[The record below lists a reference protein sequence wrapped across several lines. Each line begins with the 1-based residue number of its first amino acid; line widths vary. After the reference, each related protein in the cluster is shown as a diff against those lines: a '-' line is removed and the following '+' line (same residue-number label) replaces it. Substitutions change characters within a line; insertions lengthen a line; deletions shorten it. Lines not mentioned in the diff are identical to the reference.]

1 MSHSFFIFCLEHI
14 SSFRKAFLFFSM
26 LRFCRSPSSFCYSS
40 FYILH
45 SSFLYL
51 PLYVVVALAEVVWE
65 PPFTLAPRV
74 SPYQVSSVSVMVG
87 EE

>member
-1 MSHSFFIFCLEHI
+1 MSNSFFIFLFRTH
-14 SSFRKAFLFFSM
+14 SSFRKAFLFFSK
-26 LRFCRSPSSFCYSS
+26 LRFCRSPSSF
-40 FYILH
+40 FI
-45 SSFLYL
+45 YL

-65 PPFTLAPRV
+65 PPLTLAPRV

>member
-14 SSFRKAFLFFSM
+14 LTFGRHSFFSVSFGFAEA
-26 LRFCRSPSSFCYSS
+26 LLPSSFP
-40 FYILH
+40 
-45 SSFLYL
+45 YL

-65 PPFTLAPRV
+65 PPLTLAPRV
-74 SPYQVSSVSVMVG
+74 SPYHVSSVSVMVG

>member
-14 SSFRKAFLFFSM
+14 LPFGRHSFFSVSFGFAEA
-26 LRFCRSPSSFCYSS
+26 LLPSSF
-40 FYILH
+40 FI
-45 SSFLYL
+45 YL

-65 PPFTLAPRV
+65 PPLTLAPRV